1 MKVFCNIKNGFS
13 VAEAM
18 VVLLITSLAL
28 AAASPLISRTLKSD
42 GLDMLLQKKNEEK
55 IKELD
60 NKLSNLENKVGV
72 LENNVSE
79 IRNQINTMNN
89 NISSVTNNVNSLKNN
104 ITSMTNSINNVSS
117 SLSDLEKK
125 LSDLDTIP
133 SGSIVFFNSSS
144 CPTGWTKV
152 SSTWNGRYPSF
163 SGDYTYC
170 KGAET
175 STGACDSK
183 GSGGSVT
190 GNSVGKLYGDAIRN
204 ITGVGST
211 HINYGNNYYL
221 NWLDES
227 GALYHAASST
237 NKIAGA
243 GNLGNAWPSN
253 ILKFDASRVVPTS
266 TVNRPRTVALLGCRK
281 N

>member
-28 AAASPLISRTLKSD
+28 AAASPLISKTMKSD
-42 GLDMLLQKKNEEK
+42 GLNDLMQKRNEEK
-55 IKELD
+55 IKELN
-60 NKLSNLENKVGV
+60 NKVLNLENKVGV
-72 LENNVSE
+72 IEDDVSQIKNDISSIKNNLNSL
-79 IRNQINTMNN
+79 TN
-89 NISSVTNNVNSLKNN
+89 NINSLQNSMSN
-104 ITSMTNSINNVSS
+104 MTNSINSANSNI
-117 SLSDLEKK
+117 SDLKDK
-125 LSDLDTIP
+125 LSKVDSIP
-133 SGSIVFFNSSS
+133 SGTIVFFNSSS

-152 SSTWNGRYPSF
+152 STTWNGRYPSF

-204 ITGVGST
+204 ITGVGSA
-211 HINYGNNYYL
+211 HISYGNNYYI
-221 NWLDES
+221 NWLNES
-227 GALYHAASST
+227 GALYHSYSST

-243 GNLGNAWPSN
+243 GNLGNAWGTN
-253 ILKFDASRVVPTS
+253 ILKFDASRAVPTS

>member
-55 IKELD
+55 IKDLD

-133 SGSIVFFNSSS
+133 SGSVVFFNLSY
-144 CPTGWTKV
+144 CPSGWRAV
-152 SSTWNGRYPSF
+152 PSTWNNKFFRVQQGSGRSVGSAQDFAMQDVTISGQF
-163 SGDYTYC
+163 SGVSVSATAGGAFSLGAKSYLGVGQNSKTYASNSPLV
-170 KGAET
+170 KF
-175 STGACDSK
+175 SYSLSK
-183 GSGGSVT
+183 GGAKTASET
-190 GNSVGKLYGDAIRN
+190 RPAN
-204 ITGVGST
+204 I
-211 HINYGNNYYL
+211 
-221 NWLDES
+221 
-227 GALYHAASST
+227 AL
-237 NKIAGA
+237 
-243 GNLGNAWPSN
+243 
-253 ILKFDASRVVPTS
+253 
-266 TVNRPRTVALLGCRK
+266 VACIK